1 MRRMIAE
8 LPVEEMDRL
17 GYGRLFEMAEV
28 QYIYG
33 LRYGSR
39 GFVEL
44 VKFRMRD
51 PQVEPKAIA
60 DGKHIVRVEVQNR
73 SDGWLTCLLHRAPR
87 KLFWNHLSPWVFQ
100 DHSLEV
106 HGKWVRISMLGGP
119 DELHALTKAAEAE
132 GIRYRVQRVEEVE
145 VGPASPLGGLTR
157 QQRRVLRAAYDL
169 GYFEQ
174 PKRVYAEDLARAL
187 GLKKATVVE
196 HLRKAEKRLLDTMF
210 R

>member
-1 MRRMIAE
+1 MIAE

-28 QYIYG
+28 QHVYG
-33 LRYGSR
+33 LRYGSK

-44 VKFRMRD
+44 VKFRMRN

-60 DGKHIVRVEVQNR
+60 DGKDIVRVEVQNR

-87 KLFWNHLSPWVFQ
+87 RLFWNHLSPWVFQ
-100 DHSLEV
+100 DRSLEV
-106 HGKWVRISMLGGP
+106 HGKWVRVSMLGGP
-119 DELHALTKAAEAE
+119 DELHALVKAAEAE
-132 GIRYRVQRVEEVE
+132 GIRYRIHRMEEME
-145 VGPASPLGGLTR
+145 AGRASPLGALTQ
-157 QQRRVLRAAYDL
+157 QQRRVIRTAYDL

-174 PKRVYAEDLARAL
+174 PKRVYAEDLARVL

-196 HLRKAEKRLLDTMF
+196 HLRKAEKRLLDAIL